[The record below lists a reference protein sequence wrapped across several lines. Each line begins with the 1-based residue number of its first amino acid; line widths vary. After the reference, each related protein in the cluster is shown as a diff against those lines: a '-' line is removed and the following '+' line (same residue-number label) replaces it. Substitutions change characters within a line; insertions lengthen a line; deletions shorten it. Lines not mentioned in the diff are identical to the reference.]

1 LRGFYD
7 GDCRDD
13 DLLIF
18 SGGKLSSVQIIK
30 EVLDDF
36 VGLSGLKANPA
47 KSSVFFF
54 LAGLDNVQKKEILDF
69 LEMQEGS
76 LPVRHLVVPLITKSL
91 PTMDCDCLIT

>member
-54 LAGLDNVQKKEILDF
+54 FGWFRQCSEEGDTGFLGDAGGVSSSKTFGSALNHKKPSYYGL
-69 LEMQEGS
+69 
-76 LPVRHLVVPLITKSL
+76 
-91 PTMDCDCLIT
+91 

>member
-1 LRGFYD
+1 MILWGFL
-7 GDCRDD
+7 GSK
-13 DLLIF
+13 LIQL
-18 SGGKLSSVQIIK
+18 K
-30 EVLDDF
+30 VLF
-36 VGLSGLKANPA
+36 
-47 KSSVFFF
+47 FFF